1 MASIAM
7 NVPDRQ
13 VSIGRVFGRAFGT
26 IGSNPVTTLGIAF
39 LFSALPQTLFNQ
51 LTRTMGMSQGAKLAP
66 VATVGLGL
74 VGIILGIALYAIV
87 QGAMVRST
95 IDYDEGRRAGLGESV
110 MAGLV
115 VALPLIM
122 MAIIVGLASMLGA
135 VLLIVPGVILY
146 LMWSVSAPA
155 LVDERLSIMGA
166 LGRSRFLT
174 RGYRWRIFGMEAVL
188 MVLAWL
194 AAAIIALA
202 TSATGGAT
210 LQAMADAAKQPP
222 TILSILVMVIVQTLV
237 SVVYGVSHASL
248 FVELRNAKDGP
259 SDAALADVFR

>member
-51 LTRTMGMSQGAKLAP
+51 LTRMMGMSQGAKLAP
-66 VATVGLGL
+66 AATVGLGL
-74 VGIILGIALYAIV
+74 VGMILGIALYAIV
-87 QGAMVRST
+87 QGALVRST
-95 IDYDEGRRAGLGESV
+95 VDHEEGRHPGLGESI

-115 VALPLIM
+115 VAIPLIV
-122 MAIIVGLASMLGA
+122 MAIISGIAMMIGL
-135 VLLIVPGVILY
+135 VLFVVPGVILY

-155 LVDERLSIMGA
+155 LVDERLGIMGA
-166 LGRSRFLT
+166 LGRSRYLT
-174 RGYRWRIFGMEAVL
+174 RGYRWRIFGMVLVLAVL
-188 MVLAWL
+188 SWL
-194 AAAIIALA
+194 AMALM
-202 TSATGGAT
+202 AT
-210 LQAMADAAKQPP
+210 LVVAGGSFSLQAVAKAQQDP
-222 TILSILVMVIVQTLV
+222 SIVAIVVLLIMQTLI
-237 SVVYGVSHASL
+237 SVVSGVTHASL

>member
-51 LTRTMGMSQGAKLAP
+51 LTRMMGMNQGAKLAP
-66 VATVGLGL
+66 AATVGIGL

-87 QGAMVRST
+87 QGALVRST
-95 IDYDEGRRAGLGESV
+95 VDHEEGRHPGLGESI

-115 VALPLIM
+115 VAVPLIV
-122 MAIIVGLASMLGA
+122 MAIISGIAMMLGL
-135 VLLIVPGVILY
+135 VLFVVPGVILY

-155 LVDERLSIMGA
+155 LVDERLGIMGA

-194 AAAIIALA
+194 ATAIMALA

-222 TILSILVMVIVQTLV
+222 TILSILVMVIVQTLL

-259 SDAALADVFR
+259 SDEALADVFR

>member
-51 LTRTMGMSQGAKLAP
+51 LTRMMGMNQGAKLAP
-66 VATVGLGL
+66 AATVGIGL

-87 QGAMVRST
+87 QGALVRST
-95 IDYDEGRRAGLGESV
+95 VDHEEGRHPGLGESI

-115 VALPLIM
+115 VAVPLIV
-122 MAIIVGLASMLGA
+122 MAIISGIAMMLGL
-135 VLLIVPGVILY
+135 VLFVVPGVILY

-166 LGRSRFLT
+166 LGRSRYLT
-174 RGYRWRIFGMEAVL
+174 RGYRWRIFGMVL
-188 MVLAWL
+188 VLVVLSWL
-194 AAAIIALA
+194 AMALM
-202 TSATGGAT
+202 AT
-210 LQAMADAAKQPP
+210 LVVAGGSFSLQAVAKAQQDPSIVAIV
-222 TILSILVMVIVQTLV
+222 ILLIMQTLI
-237 SVVYGVSHASL
+237 SVVSGVTHASL

>member
-51 LTRTMGMSQGAKLAP
+51 LTRMMGMSQGAKLAP
-66 VATVGLGL
+66 AATVGLGL
-74 VGIILGIALYAIV
+74 VGMILGIALYAIV
-87 QGAMVRST
+87 QGALVRST
-95 IDYDEGRRAGLGESV
+95 VDHEEGRHPGLGESI

-115 VALPLIM
+115 VAIPLIV
-122 MAIIVGLASMLGA
+122 MAIISGIAMMIGL
-135 VLLIVPGVILY
+135 VLFVVPGVILY
-146 LMWSVSAPA
+146 MMWSVSAPA

-166 LGRSRFLT
+166 LGRSRYLT
-174 RGYRWRIFGMEAVL
+174 RGYRWRIFGMVLVLAVL
-188 MVLAWL
+188 SWL
-194 AAAIIALA
+194 AMALM
-202 TSATGGAT
+202 AT
-210 LQAMADAAKQPP
+210 LVVAGGSFSLQAVAKAQQDP
-222 TILSILVMVIVQTLV
+222 SIVAIVVLLIMQTLI
-237 SVVYGVSHASL
+237 SVVSGVTHASL

>member
-51 LTRTMGMSQGAKLAP
+51 LTRMMGMSQGAKLAP
-66 VATVGLGL
+66 AATVGLGL
-74 VGIILGIALYAIV
+74 VGMILGIALYAIV
-87 QGAMVRST
+87 QGALVRST
-95 IDYDEGRRAGLGESV
+95 VDHEEGRQPGLGESI

-115 VALPLIM
+115 VAIPLIV
-122 MAIIVGLASMLGA
+122 MAIISGIAMMIGL
-135 VLLIVPGVILY
+135 VLFVVPGVILY

-166 LGRSRFLT
+166 LGRSRYLT
-174 RGYRWRIFGMEAVL
+174 RGYRWRILG
-188 MVLAWL
+188 MVLVLVVLSWL
-194 AAAIIALA
+194 AMALM
-202 TSATGGAT
+202 AT
-210 LQAMADAAKQPP
+210 LVVAGGSFSLQAVAKAQQDP
-222 TILSILVMVIVQTLV
+222 
-237 SVVYGVSHASL
+237 
-248 FVELRNAKDGP
+248 
-259 SDAALADVFR
+259 

>member
-51 LTRTMGMSQGAKLAP
+51 LTRMMGMSQGAKLAP
-66 VATVGLGL
+66 AATVGLGL
-74 VGIILGIALYAIV
+74 VGMILAIALYAIV
-87 QGAMVRST
+87 QGALVRST
-95 IDYDEGRRAGLGESV
+95 VDHEEGRHPGLGESI

-115 VALPLIM
+115 VAIPLIV
-122 MAIIVGLASMLGA
+122 MAIISGIAMMIGL
-135 VLLIVPGVILY
+135 VLFVVPGVILF

-155 LVDERLSIMGA
+155 LVDERLGIMGA
-166 LGRSRFLT
+166 LERSSYLT
-174 RGYRWRIFGMEAVL
+174 RGYRWRIFGMVL
-188 MVLAWL
+188 VLVVLSWL
-194 AAAIIALA
+194 AMALM
-202 TSATGGAT
+202 AT
-210 LQAMADAAKQPP
+210 LVVAGGSFSFQAMAKAQQDP
-222 TILSILVMVIVQTLV
+222 SIVAIVVLLIMQTLI
-237 SVVYGVSHASL
+237 SVVSGVTHASL

-259 SDAALADVFR
+259 SDEALADVFR

>member
-1 MASIAM
+1 MASFAM

-51 LTRTMGMSQGAKLAP
+51 LTRMMGMNQGAKLAP
-66 VATVGLGL
+66 AATVGIGL

-87 QGAMVRST
+87 QGALVRST
-95 IDYDEGRRAGLGESV
+95 VDHEEGRHPGLGESI

-115 VALPLIM
+115 VAIPLIV
-122 MAIIVGLASMLGA
+122 MAIISGIAMMIGL
-135 VLLIVPGVILY
+135 VLFVVPGVILY

-166 LGRSRFLT
+166 LGRSRYLT
-174 RGYRWRIFGMEAVL
+174 RGYRWRIFGMVLVLVVLSWLAMALMATLVIAGGGFSLQAVAKAQQDPSIVAIAVL
-188 MVLAWL
+188 LIM
-194 AAAIIALA
+194 
-202 TSATGGAT
+202 
-210 LQAMADAAKQPP
+210 
-222 TILSILVMVIVQTLV
+222 QTLI

-259 SDAALADVFR
+259 SDEALADVFR